1 MKCQIPKNYSGRKYN
16 RNEAGTGQNV
26 RLTVSLGRM
35 SSIPVSKNTHRI
47 AVAVFFFLAG
57 LSFASWA
64 SRIPDIKLRLGLSEG
79 SLGLILFA
87 LPAGIMSSLPFT
99 GWIISKWSSR
109 TILLIAAI
117 LYPLT
122 LLMIGLVESPVQ
134 LAITLF
140 LFGTWSN
147 FFNISVNTQAIAVEK
162 LYGKTIMASFH
173 GIWSLAGFT
182 GAAIGTLM
190 ISLGLMPL
198 WHFGIITALSISIV
212 LFANKYTIQQ
222 DSDNGKQPLFAKPD
236 KTILLYGLIAFG
248 SMVCEG
254 TMFDWSGVYF
264 QKVVAA
270 PANWVTLGY
279 LSFMG
284 AMATG
289 RFISDKFTTR
299 FGIKPILQASGAL
312 IASGLLLSVVFPYML
327 TAGLGFLMVGLGV
340 SSVIPLIYSAAGR
353 SKTMNPGVALAAVS
367 TIGFIGFLL
376 GPPLIGSIAQIASL
390 RWSFT
395 LIACLGLLI
404 TVLAKKMH

>member
-1 MKCQIPKNYSGRKYN
+1 
-16 RNEAGTGQNV
+16 
-26 RLTVSLGRM
+26 
-35 SSIPVSKNTHRI
+35 
-47 AVAVFFFLAG
+47 LAG

-64 SRIPDIKLRLGLSEG
+64 SRIPDIKLDLGLSEG

-87 LPAGIMSSLPFT
+87 LPTGIMSSLPFT

-109 TILLIAAI
+109 TILLIASI

-122 LLMIGLVESPVQ
+122 LVLIGMVQTPIQ
-134 LAITLF
+134 LAGTLF

-147 FFNISVNTQAIAVEK
+147 FFNIAVNTQAIAVEQ

-173 GIWSLAGFT
+173 GIWSLAGFS
-182 GAAIGTLM
+182 GAAVGTLM
-190 ISLGLMPL
+190 ISLELVPF
-198 WHFGIITALSISIV
+198 WHFTIITSLSIPVV
-212 LFANKYTIQQ
+212 LLANKYTVKQ
-222 DSDNGKQPLFAKPD
+222 DAQTGKQPLFAKPD

-264 QKVVAA
+264 QKAVAA
-270 PANWVTLGY
+270 PAQWVTLGY
-279 LSFMG
+279 LLFMG

-289 RFISDKFTTR
+289 RFISDRFTTR
-299 FGIKPILQASGAL
+299 FGIKPVLQASGAL
-312 IASGLLLSVVFPYML
+312 IATGLMISVIFPYIIP
-327 TAGLGFLMVGLGV
+327 AGIGFLMVGLGV

>member
-1 MKCQIPKNYSGRKYN
+1 
-16 RNEAGTGQNV
+16 
-26 RLTVSLGRM
+26 M
-35 SSIPVSKNTHRI
+35 SSIPVSKTTHRI

-64 SRIPDIKLRLGLSEG
+64 SRIPDIKLQLGLSEG
-79 SLGLILFA
+79 TLGLILFA
-87 LPAGIMSSLPFT
+87 LPTGIMSSLPFT

-109 TILLIAAI
+109 TILLLASI

-122 LLMIGLVESPVQ
+122 LVLIGMVQTPIQ
-134 LAITLF
+134 LAGTLF

-147 FFNISVNTQAIAVEK
+147 FFNIAVNTQAIAVEQ

-182 GAAIGTLM
+182 GAAVGTLM
-190 ISLGLMPL
+190 ISLGLIPF
-198 WHFGIITALSISIV
+198 WHFCIITGLSIPVV
-212 LFANKYTIQQ
+212 LMVSRFTVKQ
-222 DSDNGKQPLFAKPD
+222 DAQTGKQPLFAKPD

-264 QKVVAA
+264 QKAVAA
-270 PANWVTLGY
+270 PTQLVTLGY
-279 LSFMG
+279 LLFMG

-289 RFISDKFTTR
+289 RFISDRFTTR
-299 FGIKPILQASGAL
+299 FGIKQVLQASGAL
-312 IASGLLLSVVFPYML
+312 IATGLMLSVIFPFIIP
-327 TAGLGFLMVGLGV
+327 AGIGFLMVGLGV
-340 SSVIPLIYSAAGR
+340 SSVIPMIYSAAGR

>member
-1 MKCQIPKNYSGRKYN
+1 M
-16 RNEAGTGQNV
+16 T
-26 RLTVSLGRM
+26 
-35 SSIPVSKNTHRI
+35 SIPVSKNTHRI
-47 AVAVFFFLAG
+47 AVAVFFFIAG

-64 SRIPDIKLRLGLSEG
+64 SRIPDIKLHLGLTEG
-79 SLGLILFA
+79 GLGLILFA
-87 LPAGIMSSLPFT
+87 LPAGIMISLPFT

-122 LLMIGLVESPVQ
+122 LVMIGLVQTPIQ

-147 FFNISVNTQAIAVEK
+147 FFNISVNTQAIAVEQ

-182 GAAIGTLM
+182 GAAVGTLM
-190 ISLGLMPL
+190 ISLGLVPF
-198 WHFGIITALSISIV
+198 WHFCIVTGISIPIV
-212 LFANKYTIQQ
+212 IWFNNYTVKQ
-222 DSDNGKQPLFAKPD
+222 DAPTGKQPLFAKPD

-264 QKVVAA
+264 QKAVQA
-270 PANWVTLGY
+270 PTQWVTLGY
-279 LSFMG
+279 LLFMG

-289 RFISDKFTTR
+289 RFISDRFTTR

-312 IASGLLLSVVFPYML
+312 IATGLMISVLFPFMIP
-327 TAGLGFLMVGLGV
+327 AGIGFLMVGLGV

-376 GPPLIGSIAQIASL
+376 GPPLIGSIAQMASL

>member
-1 MKCQIPKNYSGRKYN
+1 
-16 RNEAGTGQNV
+16 
-26 RLTVSLGRM
+26 M
-35 SSIPVSKNTHRI
+35 SSIPVSKTTHRI
-47 AVAVFFFLAG
+47 AVAIFFFLAG

-64 SRIPDIKLRLGLSEG
+64 SRIPDIKLQLGLSEG

-87 LPAGIMSSLPFT
+87 LPTGIMSSLPFT

-109 TILLIAAI
+109 TILLIASI

-122 LLMIGLVESPVQ
+122 LVLIGMVQTPIQ
-134 LAITLF
+134 LAGTLF

-147 FFNISVNTQAIAVEK
+147 FFNIAVNTQAIAVEQ

-190 ISLGLMPL
+190 ISLGLVPF
-198 WHFGIITALSISIV
+198 WHFCIITGLSIPVV
-212 LFANKYTIQQ
+212 LLISRFTVKQ
-222 DSDNGKQPLFAKPD
+222 DAETGKQPLFAKPD

-264 QKVVAA
+264 QKAVSA
-270 PANWVTLGY
+270 PTQWVTLGY
-279 LSFMG
+279 LLFMG

-289 RFISDKFTTR
+289 RFISDRFTTR
-299 FGIKPILQASGAL
+299 FGIKPVLQASGAL
-312 IASGLLLSVVFPYML
+312 IATGLMLSVIFPYIIP
-327 TAGLGFLMVGLGV
+327 AGIGFLMVGLGV